1 MKTCIRCGIDKE
13 LNDFY
18 AHPQMRDGHL
28 NKCKECCKL
37 IADAREKKLRKNSE
51 EWCKNERIRSK
62 EKYYRLN
69 YRKRQYELNKK
80 KTYKNGKYK
89 NLNRNLKLSSNERI
103 HHWNYNFI
111 DDVIILDKAFHRFI
125 HRFLI
130 LDEIS
135 LIFKTTENDLLDSKE
150 KHLGYIEEIKIKF
163 NK

>member
-62 EKYYRLN
+62 EKYYRFQN
-69 YRKRQYELNKK
+69 SG
-80 KTYKNGKYK
+80 NGGF
-89 NLNRNLKLSSNERI
+89 S
-103 HHWNYNFI
+103 
-111 DDVIILDKAFHRFI
+111 
-125 HRFLI
+125 
-130 LDEIS
+130 
-135 LIFKTTENDLLDSKE
+135 
-150 KHLGYIEEIKIKF
+150 
-163 NK
+163 